1 VNISSDNTN
10 LSLLT
15 DANGDWAVY
24 VPAGTNWSIQT
35 AIEGFSPE
43 NLSASVGSSPHYDDV
58 ELTAGVVD
66 VDGSISYIDDEQF
79 ATISDSIVLELIPVE
94 GMVRDSV
101 TPDKVLVDGEWL
113 GNWTAQVEPGD
124 WILRAT
130 HEGQSLVAMGL
141 VEADVAV
148 GASLDLELTIGG
160 WILLETEWLD
170 YDGISRT
177 LADTDVEGADMVGE
191 SELILNIGMG
201 MKWVAS
207 VDDEGVLEILL
218 IAGTIDTSSEFEVVQ
233 RNLTMTY
240 TGGQGLTVSPGQE
253 APSAVLSHVRIVNH
267 EISAITLNSS
277 GSDPEFDGGDDDV
290 RVLLDSEGGFQFV
303 DFILSIEYLGHEPF
317 DTFSIIGGTVGTDA
331 SDWLVEF
338 HNGSGEWNTTA
349 YFDMGLDNT
358 MNFSNLNVRVT
369 PANQS
374 VAHSFE
380 EGHFVTLNIMSQD
393 GYTYDHT
400 LTVRVPQIHG
410 FELTEP
416 VDDSYG
422 IQPGD
427 SINIGMQIANT
438 GNGDDRFEFEFD
450 DSELPEGWTRSGS
463 IAHSL
468 PAFLGATH
476 AVVVSAPLNASDEDF
491 KIYVSVRDKA
501 NNTYPDIE
509 IHVQTSM
516 PMLSIVSHELYSGG
530 VDPVSGQMTLYSV
543 IVKNEGL
550 VDAQMVQL
558 NGTLCD
564 DLNCNVLSGPNGTDI
579 RDVPA
584 NSEIV
589 FEIAL
594 DLSNIAPAT
603 YYVEFN
609 INQTGFDSVEE
620 YDVDQIKIRAPPI
633 EDTADWIGWLL
644 GALLVVALLLLT
656 RGGGRRRSSAPF

>member
-1 VNISSDNTN
+1 
-10 LSLLT
+10 
-15 DANGDWAVY
+15 
-24 VPAGTNWSIQT
+24 
-35 AIEGFSPE
+35 
-43 NLSASVGSSPHYDDV
+43 
-58 ELTAGVVD
+58 
-66 VDGSISYIDDEQF
+66 
-79 ATISDSIVLELIPVE
+79 
-94 GMVRDSV
+94 MVRDPV

-141 VEADVAV
+141 VEANVAV

-170 YDGISRT
+170 YNGTSRT
-177 LADTDVEGADMVGE
+177 LADTDAEGADMVGE

-201 MKWVAS
+201 IRWIAP
-207 VDDEGVLEILL
+207 VDENGSLQILL
-218 IAGTIDTSSEFEVVQ
+218 ISGTIEVFSEFEVVQ
-233 RNLTMTY
+233 RNLTMEY
-240 TGGQGLTVSPGQE
+240 SGGQGVTVRSGQE
-253 APSAVLSHVRIVNH
+253 SPPATLSHARVANH
-267 EISAITLNSS
+267 EISVNTLNSS
-277 GSDPEFDGGDDDV
+277 GSDPEFEGDVDDV
-290 RVLLDSEGGFQFV
+290 RVLLDTEGGFQQVEFV
-303 DFILSIEYLGHEPF
+303 LSVDYLGHEPF
-317 DTFSIIGGTVGTDA
+317 ETFSIIGRAAGTDT
-331 SDWLVEF
+331 SHWLVEF
-338 HNGSGEWNTTA
+338 HNGSGEWNTTG

-358 MNFSNLNVRVT
+358 LNFSNLNVRVT

-374 VAHSFE
+374 TAHSFE
-380 EGHFVTLNIMSQD
+380 EGHTVTLTIMSQD
-393 GYTYDHT
+393 GYMEDHF

-427 SINIGMQIANT
+427 SINIGIQIANT

-450 DSELPEGWTRSGS
+450 DSELPEGWTRAGS
-463 IAHSL
+463 IAHTL

-501 NNTYPDIE
+501 NNTYPNFE

-516 PMLSIVSHELYSGG
+516 PVLSIVSHQLYSGG
-530 VDPVSGQMTLYSV
+530 VDVVSGQTALYMV
-543 IVKNEGL
+543 VVKNEGL
-550 VDAQMVQL
+550 IDAQMVQL

-564 DLNCNVLSGPNGTDI
+564 NLGCTGLDGDEPYGTDM

-584 NSEIV
+584 NSEVV

-594 DLSNIAPAT
+594 DLSNTEPCTCYIQFELNAS
-603 YYVEFN
+603 
-609 INQTGFDSVEE
+609 GFDSVEE
-620 YDVDQIKIRAPPI
+620 YDSDQIKVRSPPI
-633 EDTADWIGWLL
+633 EETSDWIGWLL

-656 RGGGRRRSSAPF
+656 RGGGRRRSAAPF